1 MVEERASNHV
11 DPTRECEA
19 PSAAS
24 CGDFQ
29 GLAQVSH
36 RILHQ
41 AAEDGDGDDDGD
53 GDGDDDG
60 DGDGD
65 DEFHP
70 PKPGFSWKRALWADA
85 IVPSYSFE
93 T

>member
-1 MVEERASNHV
+1 MIEERAPNHV

-19 PSAAS
+19 PSAPS
-24 CGDFQ
+24 RGDFQ

-36 RILHQ
+36 RILRQ
-41 AAEDGDGDDDGD
+41 AAEAGDGD
-53 GDGDDDG
+53 GDGH
-60 DGDGD
+60 
-65 DEFHP
+65 DEFNP
-70 PKPGFSWKRALWADA
+70 PKPGFSWKRALCADA